1 VAGVPTRRIC
11 VSHKPILLS
20 SLCLVGTPATGQ
32 LSKNYNHKFLTHNTL
47 QNISRPNPLKKGDT
61 IGLLALASKVDF
73 ELLKP
78 AIELM
83 ENDWGLKVILGESLT
98 SEYHQF
104 AGNDAVRANDFQL
117 MLDNP
122 EVKAIFSARGGYG
135 SSRFLDKIDFTA
147 FQKSPKWVIGF
158 SDITAVHCH
167 IHTLNIES
175 LHATMPK
182 LFLQEG
188 GEESLESLRK
198 MLFEEDFSYQILPHE
213 MNRVGVGEGQLI
225 GGNLAILV
233 HVIGSKSD
241 ISYEN
246 KILFIEDINEY
257 LYNIDR
263 MMIQLKRSGKLQNL
277 AGLIVGS
284 FSDFLDNEVPFGK
297 TAYEIIQ
304 EAVAEYNFPI
314 CYNFPV
320 GHEPDNWAMPCGRNV
335 ILKVE
340 NDNVSL
346 VGASLCVRPNYA
358 FA

>member
-1 VAGVPTRRIC
+1 LI
-11 VSHKPILLS
+11 I
-20 SLCLVGTPATGQ
+20 
-32 LSKNYNHKFLTHNTL
+32 NTL
-47 QNISRPNPLKKGDT
+47 QNISQPNLLKKGDT
-61 IGLLALASKVDF
+61 IGLLALACKVDF
-73 ELLKP
+73 EILKP

-83 ENDWGLKVILGESLT
+83 ENDWGLKVILGKSLT

-104 AGNDAVRANDFQL
+104 AGDDTVRANDFQL

-122 EVKAIFSARGGYG
+122 EIKAIFSARGGYG
-135 SSRFLDKIDFTA
+135 SSRLLDSIDFTA

-198 MLFEEDFSYQILPHE
+198 ILFGETFSYKILPHE
-213 MNRVGVGEGQLI
+213 MNRIGVGEGQLI
-225 GGNLAILV
+225 GGNLALLV
-233 HVIGSKSD
+233 HLIGSKSD
-241 ISYEN
+241 IKYDN
-246 KILFIEDINEY
+246 NILFLEDINEY

-263 MMIQLKRSGKLQNL
+263 MMIQLRRSGKLQNL

-284 FSDFLDNEVPFGK
+284 FSDCQDNEVPFGK
-297 TAYEIIQ
+297 TANEIIQ
-304 EAVAEYNFPI
+304 EAVTDYNFPV

-320 GHEPDNWAMPCGRNV
+320 GHEPQNWAIPCGREV
-335 ILKVE
+335 ILRVE
-340 NDNVSL
+340 NEGVL
-346 VGASLCVRPNYA
+346 LQERELMA
-358 FA
+358 

>member
-1 VAGVPTRRIC
+1 MIN
-11 VSHKPILLS
+11 L
-20 SLCLVGTPATGQ
+20 
-32 LSKNYNHKFLTHNTL
+32 
-47 QNISRPNPLKKGDT
+47 RPNSIQKGDT
-61 IGLLALASKVDF
+61 VGLLALACKVDF
-73 ELLKP
+73 EILKP

-83 ENDWGLKVILGESLT
+83 ENVWGLKVILGKSLT

-104 AGNDAVRANDFQL
+104 AGTDTVRANDFQM

-122 EVKAIFSARGGYG
+122 EIKAIFSARGGYG
-135 SSRFLDKIDFTA
+135 SSRLLDFIDFTV
-147 FQKSPKWVIGF
+147 FQKQPKWVVGF

-198 MLFEEDFSYQILPHE
+198 ILFGEEIHYKIEPDQ
-213 MNRVGVGEGQLI
+213 MNRFGVGKGQLI
-225 GGNLAILV
+225 GGNLALLV

-241 ISYEN
+241 INYDG
-246 KILFIEDINEY
+246 KILFLEDVNEY

-284 FSDFLDNEVPFGK
+284 FSDCQDNDVPFGK
-297 TAYEIIQ
+297 TANEIIE
-304 EAVAEYNFPI
+304 EAVADYDFPV
-314 CYNFPV
+314 CYGFPV
-320 GHEPDNWAMPCGRNV
+320 GHEVNNWAMPCGREMS
-335 ILKVE
+335 LLVE
-340 NDNVSL
+340 EYGVSL
-346 VGASLCVRPNYA
+346 RENVKNYLSTHV
-358 FA
+358 

>member
-1 VAGVPTRRIC
+1 MI
-11 VSHKPILLS
+11 
-20 SLCLVGTPATGQ
+20 
-32 LSKNYNHKFLTHNTL
+32 NNTL

-61 IGLLALASKVDF
+61 VGLLALACKVDF
-73 ELLKP
+73 EILKP

-83 ENDWGLKVILGESLT
+83 ENVWGLKVILGESLT

-104 AGNDAVRANDFQL
+104 AGTDEIRANDFQL

-122 EVKAIFSARGGYG
+122 EIKAIFSARGGYG
-135 SSRFLDKIDFTA
+135 SSRLLDNIDFSA
-147 FQKSPKWVIGF
+147 FQNLPKWVVGF

-188 GEESLESLRK
+188 GEDSLESLRK
-198 MLFEEDFSYQILPHE
+198 ILFGESLSYQILPHE
-213 MNRVGVGEGQLI
+213 MNRLGIAQGQII
-225 GGNLAILV
+225 GGNLALLS
-233 HVIGSKSD
+233 HLIGSKSD
-241 ISYEN
+241 VNYDN
-246 KILFIEDINEY
+246 KILFLEDVNEY

-284 FSDFLDNEVPFGK
+284 FSDCQDNQVPFGK
-297 TAYEIIQ
+297 TADEIIE
-304 EAVAEYNFPI
+304 EAVSDYSFPV

-320 GHEPDNWAMPCGRNV
+320 GHEIENWAIPCGREV
-335 ILKVE
+335 ILKVGSDGVLLE
-340 NDNVSL
+340 EILNPIIS
-346 VGASLCVRPNYA
+346 
-358 FA
+358 

>member
-1 VAGVPTRRIC
+1 MTNNI
-11 VSHKPILLS
+11 
-20 SLCLVGTPATGQ
+20 
-32 LSKNYNHKFLTHNTL
+32 L
-47 QNISRPNPLKKGDT
+47 QNISQPNSLRKGDT
-61 IGLLALASKVDF
+61 VGLLALASKVDF
-73 ELLKP
+73 EILKP

-104 AGNDAVRANDFQL
+104 AGNDAVRAKDFQL

-122 EVKAIFSARGGYG
+122 EIKAIFSARGGYG
-135 SSRFLDKIDFTA
+135 SSRLLDIIDFTT
-147 FQKSPKWVIGF
+147 FQKAPKWVIGF

-167 IHTLNIES
+167 INTLNTES

-188 GEESLESLRK
+188 GEKSLESLRK
-198 MLFEEDFSYQILPHE
+198 ILFGETFSYKISANE
-213 MNRVGVGEGQLI
+213 MNRLGVGEGQLI

-233 HVIGSKSD
+233 HIIGSKSD
-241 ISYEN
+241 INYDN
-246 KILFIEDINEY
+246 KILFLEDINEY

-277 AGLIVGS
+277 AGLIIGS
-284 FSDFLDNEVPFGK
+284 FSDCLDNDVPFGK
-297 TAYEIIQ
+297 TANEIIQ
-304 EAVAEYNFPI
+304 EAVAEYNFPV

-320 GHEPDNWAMPCGRNV
+320 GHEPENWAMPCGREV

-340 NDNVSL
+340 NNGVL
-346 VGASLCVRPNYA
+346 MVGPNLNIRPI
-358 FA
+358 

>member
-1 VAGVPTRRIC
+1 MKNNFL
-11 VSHKPILLS
+11 SNIL
-20 SLCLVGTPATGQ
+20 
-32 LSKNYNHKFLTHNTL
+32 
-47 QNISRPNPLKKGDT
+47 RPNPLKKGDAV
-61 IGLLALASKVDF
+61 GLLALACKVDF
-73 ELLKP
+73 EALKP

-83 ENDWGLKVILGESLT
+83 ENDWGLKVTLGESLT

-104 AGNDAVRANDFQL
+104 AGNDALRTNDFQI

-122 EVKAIFSARGGYG
+122 EIKAIFSARGGYG
-135 SSRFLDKIDFTA
+135 SSRLLDNIDFTA
-147 FQKSPKWVIGF
+147 FQESPKWVVGF

-198 MLFEEDFSYQILPHE
+198 ILFGEPLSYQVLPHE
-213 MNRVGVGEGQLI
+213 MNRLGMVQGQII
-225 GGNLAILV
+225 GGNLALLS

-241 ISYEN
+241 VNYVD
-246 KILFIEDINEY
+246 KILFLEDVNEY

-284 FSDFLDNEVPFGK
+284 FSNCQDNQVPFGK
-297 TAYEIIQ
+297 TANEIIQ
-304 EAVAEYNFPI
+304 EAVADYDFPV
-314 CYNFPV
+314 CYHFPV
-320 GHEPDNWAMPCGRNV
+320 GHEPQNWAMPYGRAM

-340 NDNVSL
+340 IEGVWLEESL
-346 VGASLCVRPNYA
+346 SQKS
-358 FA
+358 

>member
-1 VAGVPTRRIC
+1 MI
-11 VSHKPILLS
+11 
-20 SLCLVGTPATGQ
+20 
-32 LSKNYNHKFLTHNTL
+32 NNTL
-47 QNISRPNPLKKGDT
+47 HNISRPNPLEKGDAV
-61 IGLLALASKVDF
+61 GVLALACKVDF
-73 ELLKP
+73 EALKP

-83 ENDWGLKVILGESLT
+83 ENDWGLKVTLGESLT

-104 AGNDAVRANDFQL
+104 AGTDEVRANDFQL

-122 EVKAIFSARGGYG
+122 EIKAIFSARGGYG
-135 SSRFLDKIDFTA
+135 SSRLLDNIDFSA
-147 FQKSPKWVIGF
+147 FQKSPKWVVGF

-198 MLFEEDFSYQILPHE
+198 ILFGESFSYQILPHK
-213 MNRVGVGEGQLI
+213 MNRLGIGEGQI
-225 GGNLAILV
+225 VGGNLALIS
-233 HVIGSKSD
+233 HVIGSESD
-241 ISYEN
+241 INYDR
-246 KILFIEDINEY
+246 KILFLEDVNEY

-284 FSDFLDNEVPFGK
+284 FSDCQDNQVPFGK
-297 TAYEIIQ
+297 RANQIIE
-304 EAVAEYNFPI
+304 EAVADYNFPV

-320 GHEPDNWAMPCGRNV
+320 GHEPENWAIPCGREA

-340 NDNVSL
+340 SDGVWLEEITDKS
-346 VGASLCVRPNYA
+346 V
-358 FA
+358 